1 MKPPTKNEK
10 IFNFLLNTEHFV
22 DSVES
27 HENTTVVFTTDKLC
41 FPINQVITIDSNLI
55 AYFFEKIIKGEKLI
69 DSEENFLNRELSS
82 SIPDFCDFDSFQKKL
97 KELQEISF

>member
-1 MKPPTKNEK
+1 MNALTKNEK

-22 DSVES
+22 DSVET
-27 HENTTVVFTTDKLC
+27 HENMTVVFTTDKFC
-41 FPINQVITIDSNLI
+41 FPINHIIRIDSNLI
-55 AYFFEKIIKGEKLI
+55 AFFLEKIIKGEKLI

-82 SIPDFCDFDSFQKKL
+82 SIPDFCDFNSFQKKL